1 MRSQSQLM
9 LDRAGETQFSGAI
22 RFTQAGEEASHNTD
36 IGIITYK
43 LGRWGS
49 SGSVCYT
56 IPHDRSNDVLRS

>member
-1 MRSQSQLM
+1 M